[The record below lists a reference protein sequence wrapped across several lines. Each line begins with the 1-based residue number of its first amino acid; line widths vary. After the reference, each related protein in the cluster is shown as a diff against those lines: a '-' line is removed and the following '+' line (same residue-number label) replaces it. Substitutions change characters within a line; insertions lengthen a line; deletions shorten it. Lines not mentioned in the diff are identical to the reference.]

1 MEVIGECPSRAK
13 AKHRKASTPGESAT
27 SDEAQ
32 FPLEVLGVLVTGW
45 TQNLVRLTHGDLPGS
60 AMSGSP

>member
-13 AKHRKASTPGESAT
+13 AKHRKASPLGESAT
-27 SDEAQ
+27 DDEAR
-32 FPLEVLGVLVTGW
+32 FPLEWLGVLVTGW
-45 TQNLVRLTHGDLPGS
+45 IQNLVLLTHGDLPGS